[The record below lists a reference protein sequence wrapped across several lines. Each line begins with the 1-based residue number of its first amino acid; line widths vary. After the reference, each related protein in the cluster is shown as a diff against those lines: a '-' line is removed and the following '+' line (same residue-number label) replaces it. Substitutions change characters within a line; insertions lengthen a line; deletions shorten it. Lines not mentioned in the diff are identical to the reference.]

1 MNIGFTVVS
10 RNYLPAAR
18 ALAQSFLAH
27 NAGWQFCIGLLERK
41 SVIVTS
47 LPGEELL
54 YVEDLGIPE
63 FEAMNRQYSIFE
75 LSCALKPFYAHY
87 FFVARGAEKVI
98 YLDSDIL
105 LFSAFRMFEQFPES
119 EIFLTPHLLA
129 SDGRVDQYELHML
142 QGGIYNGGF
151 VGLRQGSQSLDF
163 LTWWKARLAEY
174 CYQGKPGLF
183 VDQVWL
189 NHVPAY
195 FTKTCIVQDPGYNVA
210 YWNLPGRRITGN
222 YRVNE
227 SNELVFFHY
236 SGYKL
241 SEPERM
247 SVYQELLSFSS
258 RPDVKPLFE
267 KYAGAL
273 RQFGHD
279 EYAGF
284 KCTLGDA
291 SRNRPSYKNERNPVL
306 RAVKKV
312 LHKLGL

>member
-1 MNIGFTVVS
+1 M
-10 RNYLPAAR
+10 PAAR

-27 NAGWQFCIGLLERK
+27 NPGWQFSIGLLERK
-41 SVIVTS
+41 SAAVTA
-47 LPGEELL
+47 LPGEELI

-75 LSCALKPFYAHY
+75 LSCALKPFYADY
-87 FFVARGAEKVI
+87 FFASRAAERVI
-98 YLDSDIL
+98 YLDSDIVV
-105 LFSAFRMFEQFPES
+105 FSSFRIFDQHPDA
-119 EIFLTPHLLA
+119 EIFVTPHLLA
-129 SDGRVDQYELHML
+129 SDGRVEQYELHML

-151 VGLRQGSQSLDF
+151 VGLRRSSQTLDF
-163 LTWWKARLAEY
+163 LAWWKTRLAEY

-195 FTKTCIVQDPGYNVA
+195 FNKTHIVQDPGYNVA
-210 YWNLPGRRITGN
+210 YWNLPGRKITDN
-222 YRVNE
+222 YKVNV
-227 SNELVFFHY
+227 SSELVFFHY

-241 SEPERM
+241 GEPERM
-247 SVYQELLSFSS
+247 SVYQDLLSFSS
-258 RPDVKPLFE
+258 RPDVKPLFD
-267 KYAGAL
+267 KFAGAL

-306 RAVKKV
+306 RAVKKIMF
-312 LHKLGL
+312 KLGL